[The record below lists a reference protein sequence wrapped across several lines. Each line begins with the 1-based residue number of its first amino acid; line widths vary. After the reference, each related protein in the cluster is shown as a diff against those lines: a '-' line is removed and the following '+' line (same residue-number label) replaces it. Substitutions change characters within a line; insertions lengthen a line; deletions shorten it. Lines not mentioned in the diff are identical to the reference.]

1 MPDDKSRRGPPDST
15 RVNVHEDYE
24 VRYWC
29 GKWGCTAADLRAAVA
44 AVGVSSSAVEAWLR
58 RNGKTR

>member
-1 MPDDKSRRGPPDST
+1 MADDKNLTRPQDAT

-29 GKWGCTAADLRAAVA
+29 HKFGCTPEELKAAVKK
-44 AVGVSSSAVEAWLR
+44 VGVSSAAVEAELTHTT
-58 RNGKTR
+58 KT